1 MKDLKENYEVAKM
14 RKLTND
20 EIQELSNTK
29 NVIKIAVENFLT
41 SMGTDVVEAMGNLS
55 IDARQYRWNKETINA
70 ILEGMGLASG
80 LE

>member
-29 NVIKIAVENFLT
+29 NVRKIAVESFLT

-80 LE
+80 LK